1 MYLQGRT
8 LSSNK
13 ASQSQRNSSYTSRA
27 FTFPKV
33 NATALLIATI
43 TIVVLLVLMS
53 KQQTLIT
60 SLKHQ
65 SYLEDSILATEH
77 RLTQFK
83 TLMESG
89 STPTAASYAILKR
102 ELQVSYQSVSE
113 YLNNHSDQ
121 LISPLVLS
129 KEDFLSAEEGLAHAS
144 ARHIAKTTLNLLH
157 TLIEVPP
164 SETAQYIQQQFSLL
178 PMVTAIQAEEKAVLL
193 RIQELRHKMLLTTIF
208 GVIIIVLWYFVTWL
222 FFRSNIN
229 KSPQKFVRSKLRL
242 AIVDDERDLQN
253 KEFLQLISHEF
264 RAPISAIISAL
275 ELIPNMEEQR
285 SRLIQQAEQSSY
297 RLLNLT
303 NNLTD
308 VLSNNSE
315 DDLHFSEVDL
325 ISLLDECISP
335 FSVRVKDKKIEFN
348 MHCSH
353 SVPHFAETDPVAL
366 SKVVVNI
373 LDNAVKFTANGLID
387 VTVTTLVKNQGIFL
401 VIIISDTGIG
411 IDEATQKRMFE
422 RFYRGEHSTG
432 QRFPGAGIGLSVAK
446 RSIDKLGGA
455 LQVTSTVGVGSE
467 FKILLPLKPVD
478 ELPVTN
484 ATPSNAIF
492 AVVDDLEISRLHLQ
506 SIITKEGF
514 SARTFS
520 SGANLLNLHEEILQ
534 FSGIIADLYMPG
546 MNGLELVKT
555 LQAIF
560 GERVP
565 PVIVL
570 SATPDIANII
580 ANSELPIY
588 QSFVKPIDRNR
599 FVDALHHLTASNAK
613 TIESSK
619 KANVL
624 VVEDEPINAEMVEY
638 MLQCMG
644 HEVTVSYT
652 GDDAISRVN
661 ENAFDCVLLDI
672 NLPDINGLEVAKI
685 MKEGH
690 PDLPIIALTA
700 NAHRNDKEASLRA
713 GVRYHLVKPVTFQ
726 ELKNTLRL
734 AL

>member
-1 MYLQGRT
+1 M
-8 LSSNK
+8 SSNK

-83 TLMESG
+83 TQMESG

-129 KEDFLSAEEGLAHAS
+129 KEDFLSAEKGLAHAS

-253 KEFLQLISHEF
+253 KEFLKLISHEF

-303 NNLTD
+303 NNLAD
-308 VLSNNSE
+308 VLSNHSE

-432 QRFPGAGIGLSVAK
+432 QRFPGAGIGLSIAK

-467 FKILLPLKPVD
+467 FKILLPLKPID

-685 MKEGH
+685 IKEGH

>member
-253 KEFLQLISHEF
+253 KEFLKLISHEF

-303 NNLTD
+303 NSLTD

-514 SARTFS
+514 SARSFS

>member
-1 MYLQGRT
+1 M
-8 LSSNK
+8 SSNK
-13 ASQSQRNSSYTSRA
+13 ASQSQRKSSYTSRA

-83 TLMESG
+83 TQMESG

-164 SETAQYIQQQFSLL
+164 AETAQYIQQQFSLL

-253 KEFLQLISHEF
+253 KEFLKLISHEF

-303 NNLTD
+303 NNLAD
-308 VLSNNSE
+308 VLSNHSE

-467 FKILLPLKPVD
+467 FKILLPLKPID
-478 ELPVTN
+478 EHPVIN

-613 TIESSK
+613 TIESLK

>member
-1 MYLQGRT
+1 M
-8 LSSNK
+8 SSNK
-13 ASQSQRNSSYTSRA
+13 ASQSQRKSSYTSRA

-83 TLMESG
+83 TQMESG

-102 ELQVSYQSVSE
+102 ELQASYQSVSE

-164 SETAQYIQQQFSLL
+164 AETAQYIQQQFSLL

-253 KEFLQLISHEF
+253 KEFLKLISHEF

-303 NNLTD
+303 NNLAD
-308 VLSNNSE
+308 VLSNHSE

-467 FKILLPLKPVD
+467 FKILLPLKPID
-478 ELPVTN
+478 EHPVIN

>member
-13 ASQSQRNSSYTSRA
+13 ASQSQRKSSYTSRA
-27 FTFPKV
+27 FTFTKV

-53 KQQTLIT
+53 KQQTFIT

-83 TLMESG
+83 TQMESG

-208 GVIIIVLWYFVTWL
+208 GVIIIVLWYFVAWL

-303 NNLTD
+303 NNLAD
-308 VLSNNSE
+308 VLSNYSE

-335 FSVRVKDKKIEFN
+335 FSVRLKDKKIEFN

-467 FKILLPLKPVD
+467 FKILLPLKPID

-613 TIESSK
+613 TIESLK

-661 ENAFDCVLLDI
+661 ENTFDCVLLDI

>member
-13 ASQSQRNSSYTSRA
+13 ASQSQRKSSYTSRA

-83 TLMESG
+83 TQMESG

-164 SETAQYIQQQFSLL
+164 AETAQYIQQQFSLL

-253 KEFLQLISHEF
+253 KEFLKLISHEF

-303 NNLTD
+303 NNLAD
-308 VLSNNSE
+308 VLSNHSE

-467 FKILLPLKPVD
+467 FKILLPLKPID
-478 ELPVTN
+478 EHPVIN

>member
-1 MYLQGRT
+1 M
-8 LSSNK
+8 SSNK
-13 ASQSQRNSSYTSRA
+13 ASQSQRKSSYTSRA
-27 FTFPKV
+27 FTFTKV

-53 KQQTLIT
+53 KQQTFIT

-83 TLMESG
+83 TQMESG

-113 YLNNHSDQ
+113 YLINHSDQ

-157 TLIEVPP
+157 TLIEIPP
-164 SETAQYIQQQFSLL
+164 AETAQYIQQQFSLL

-229 KSPQKFVRSKLRL
+229 KSPQRFVRSKLRL

-297 RLLNLT
+297 RLLYLT

-315 DDLHFSEVDL
+315 DDLYFSEVDL

-411 IDEATQKRMFE
+411 IDETTQKRMFE

-467 FKILLPLKPVD
+467 FKILLPLKPID

>member
-13 ASQSQRNSSYTSRA
+13 ASQSQRKSSYTSRA
-27 FTFPKV
+27 FTFTKV

-53 KQQTLIT
+53 KQQTFIT

-83 TLMESG
+83 TQMESG

-121 LISPLVLS
+121 LISPLILS

-208 GVIIIVLWYFVTWL
+208 GVIIIVLWYFVAWL

-303 NNLTD
+303 NNLAD
-308 VLSNNSE
+308 VLSNYSE

-411 IDEATQKRMFE
+411 IDETTQKRMFE

-467 FKILLPLKPVD
+467 FKILLPLKPID

>member
-1 MYLQGRT
+1 M
-8 LSSNK
+8 SSNK
-13 ASQSQRNSSYTSRA
+13 ASQSQRKSSYASRA

-83 TLMESG
+83 TQMESG

-113 YLNNHSDQ
+113 YLINHSDQ

-157 TLIEVPP
+157 TLIEIPP
-164 SETAQYIQQQFSLL
+164 AETAQYIQQQFSLL

-208 GVIIIVLWYFVTWL
+208 GVIIIVLWYFVAWL

-297 RLLNLT
+297 RLLYLT

-315 DDLHFSEVDL
+315 DDLYFSEVDL

-411 IDEATQKRMFE
+411 IDETTQKRMFE

-467 FKILLPLKPVD
+467 FKILLPLKPID

>member
-1 MYLQGRT
+1 M
-8 LSSNK
+8 SSNK
-13 ASQSQRNSSYTSRA
+13 ASQSQRKSSYTSRA
-27 FTFPKV
+27 FTFTKV

-53 KQQTLIT
+53 KQQTFIT

-83 TLMESG
+83 TQMESG

-208 GVIIIVLWYFVTWL
+208 GVIIIVLWYFVAWL

-303 NNLTD
+303 NNLAD
-308 VLSNNSE
+308 VLSNYSE

-335 FSVRVKDKKIEFN
+335 FSVRLKDKKIEFN

-401 VIIISDTGIG
+401 VIISDTGIG

-432 QRFPGAGIGLSVAK
+432 QRFPGAGIGLSIAK

-467 FKILLPLKPVD
+467 FKILLPLKPID

-613 TIESSK
+613 TIESLK

>member
-13 ASQSQRNSSYTSRA
+13 ASQSQRKSSYASRA

-83 TLMESG
+83 TQMESG

-113 YLNNHSDQ
+113 YLINHSDQ

-157 TLIEVPP
+157 TLIEIPP
-164 SETAQYIQQQFSLL
+164 AETAQYIQQQFSLL

-297 RLLNLT
+297 RLLYLT

-411 IDEATQKRMFE
+411 IDETTQKRMFE

-467 FKILLPLKPVD
+467 FKILLPLKPID

>member
-1 MYLQGRT
+1 M
-8 LSSNK
+8 SSNK

-253 KEFLQLISHEF
+253 KEFLKLISHEF

-297 RLLNLT
+297 RVLNLT
-303 NNLTD
+303 NSLTD

-514 SARTFS
+514 SARSFS

>member
-1 MYLQGRT
+1 M
-8 LSSNK
+8 SSNK
-13 ASQSQRNSSYTSRA
+13 ASQSQRKSSYTSRA
-27 FTFPKV
+27 FTFTKV

-83 TLMESG
+83 TQMESG

-113 YLNNHSDQ
+113 YLINHSDQ

-157 TLIEVPP
+157 TLIEIPP
-164 SETAQYIQQQFSLL
+164 AETAQYIQQQFSLL

-297 RLLNLT
+297 RLLYLT

-315 DDLHFSEVDL
+315 DDLYFSEVDL

-411 IDEATQKRMFE
+411 IDETTQKRMFE

-467 FKILLPLKPVD
+467 FKILLPLKPID

-546 MNGLELVKT
+546 MNGLELVRT
-555 LQAIF
+555 LKAIF

-599 FVDALHHLTASNAK
+599 FVDALHHLTASNARVVE
-613 TIESSK
+613 TTK

-624 VVEDEPINAEMVEY
+624 LVEDEPINAEMVGY

-652 GDDAISRVN
+652 GDDAIIRVS

-700 NAHRNDKEASLRA
+700 NAHRSDKEASLQA
-713 GVRYHLVKPVTFQ
+713 GIRYHLVKPVTFQ

>member
-1 MYLQGRT
+1 M
-8 LSSNK
+8 SSNK
-13 ASQSQRNSSYTSRA
+13 ASQSQRKSSYTSRA

-83 TLMESG
+83 TQMESG

-113 YLNNHSDQ
+113 YLIDHSDQ

-164 SETAQYIQQQFSLL
+164 AETAQYIQQQFSLL

-303 NNLTD
+303 NNLAD
-308 VLSNNSE
+308 VLSNHSE

-467 FKILLPLKPVD
+467 FKILLPLKPID
-478 ELPVTN
+478 EHPVIN

-492 AVVDDLEISRLHLQ
+492 AVVDDFEISRLHLQ

>member
-1 MYLQGRT
+1 M
-8 LSSNK
+8 SSNK

-208 GVIIIVLWYFVTWL
+208 GVIIIVLWYFVAWL

-303 NNLTD
+303 NNLAD
-308 VLSNNSE
+308 VLSNYSE

-335 FSVRVKDKKIEFN
+335 FSVRLKDKKIEFN

-514 SARTFS
+514 SARSFS

>member
-303 NNLTD
+303 NSLTD

-478 ELPVTN
+478 ELAVTN

-514 SARTFS
+514 SARSFS

>member
-1 MYLQGRT
+1 M
-8 LSSNK
+8 SSNK
-13 ASQSQRNSSYTSRA
+13 ASQSQRKSSYTSRA
-27 FTFPKV
+27 FTFTKV

-83 TLMESG
+83 TQMESG

-157 TLIEVPP
+157 TLIEIPP
-164 SETAQYIQQQFSLL
+164 AETAQYIQQQFSLL

-253 KEFLQLISHEF
+253 KEFLKLISHEF

-303 NNLTD
+303 NNLAD
-308 VLSNNSE
+308 VLSNHSE

-467 FKILLPLKPVD
+467 FKILLPLKPID
-478 ELPVTN
+478 EHPVIN

>member
-1 MYLQGRT
+1 M
-8 LSSNK
+8 SSNK

-208 GVIIIVLWYFVTWL
+208 GVIIIVLWYFGTWL

-303 NNLTD
+303 NSLTD

-514 SARTFS
+514 SARSFS

>member
-1 MYLQGRT
+1 

-13 ASQSQRNSSYTSRA
+13 ASQSQRKSSYTSRA
-27 FTFPKV
+27 FTFTKV

-83 TLMESG
+83 TQMESG

-253 KEFLQLISHEF
+253 KEFLKLISHEF

-303 NNLTD
+303 NNLAD
-308 VLSNNSE
+308 VLSNHSE

-467 FKILLPLKPVD
+467 FKILLPLKPID
-478 ELPVTN
+478 EHPVIN

>member
-1 MYLQGRT
+1 M
-8 LSSNK
+8 SSNK
-13 ASQSQRNSSYTSRA
+13 ASQSQRKSSYTSRA

-83 TLMESG
+83 TQMESG

-113 YLNNHSDQ
+113 YLVNHSDQ

-164 SETAQYIQQQFSLL
+164 AETAQYIQQQFSLL

-208 GVIIIVLWYFVTWL
+208 GVIIIVLWYFVAWL

-467 FKILLPLKPVD
+467 FKILLPLKPID

>member
-1 MYLQGRT
+1 MHLQGRT

-13 ASQSQRNSSYTSRA
+13 ASQSQRKSSYTSRA

-83 TLMESG
+83 TQIESG

-164 SETAQYIQQQFSLL
+164 AETAQYIQQQFSLL

-467 FKILLPLKPVD
+467 FKILLPLKPID

>member
-83 TLMESG
+83 TQMESG

-303 NNLTD
+303 NSLTD

>member
-1 MYLQGRT
+1 M
-8 LSSNK
+8 SSNK
-13 ASQSQRNSSYTSRA
+13 ASQSQRKSSYTSRA
-27 FTFPKV
+27 FTFTKV

-83 TLMESG
+83 TQMESG

-164 SETAQYIQQQFSLL
+164 AETAQYIQQQFSLL

-193 RIQELRHKMLLTTIF
+193 RIQELRHKMLLSTIF

-253 KEFLQLISHEF
+253 KEFLKLISHEF

-303 NNLTD
+303 NNLAD
-308 VLSNNSE
+308 VLSNHSE

-467 FKILLPLKPVD
+467 FKILLPLKPID
-478 ELPVTN
+478 EHPVIN

>member
-1 MYLQGRT
+1 M
-8 LSSNK
+8 SSNK
-13 ASQSQRNSSYTSRA
+13 ASQSQRKSSYTSRA

-83 TLMESG
+83 TQMESG

-164 SETAQYIQQQFSLL
+164 AETAQYIQQQFSLL

-467 FKILLPLKPVD
+467 FKILLPLKPID
-478 ELPVTN
+478 ELPATN

>member
-13 ASQSQRNSSYTSRA
+13 ASQSQRKSSYTSRA
-27 FTFPKV
+27 FTFTKV

-53 KQQTLIT
+53 KQQTFIT

-83 TLMESG
+83 TQMESG

-208 GVIIIVLWYFVTWL
+208 GVIIIVLWYFVAWL

-303 NNLTD
+303 NNLAD
-308 VLSNNSE
+308 VLSNYSE

-335 FSVRVKDKKIEFN
+335 FSVRLKDKKIEFN

-432 QRFPGAGIGLSVAK
+432 QRFPGAGIGLSIAK

-467 FKILLPLKPVD
+467 FKILLPLKPID

-613 TIESSK
+613 TIESLK

-661 ENAFDCVLLDI
+661 ENTFDCVLLDI

>member
-1 MYLQGRT
+1 M
-8 LSSNK
+8 SSNK
-13 ASQSQRNSSYTSRA
+13 ASQSQRKSSYTSRA

-83 TLMESG
+83 TQMESG

-121 LISPLVLS
+121 LISPLILS

-208 GVIIIVLWYFVTWL
+208 GVIIIVLWYFVAWL

-303 NNLTD
+303 NNLAD
-308 VLSNNSE
+308 VLSNYSE

-411 IDEATQKRMFE
+411 IDETTQKRMFE

>member
-1 MYLQGRT
+1 M
-8 LSSNK
+8 SSNK
-13 ASQSQRNSSYTSRA
+13 ASQSQRKSSYTSRA

-53 KQQTLIT
+53 KQQTFIT

-83 TLMESG
+83 TQMESG

-113 YLNNHSDQ
+113 YLINHSAQ

-208 GVIIIVLWYFVTWL
+208 GVIIIVLWYFVAWL

-303 NNLTD
+303 NNLAD
-308 VLSNNSE
+308 VLSNYSE

-335 FSVRVKDKKIEFN
+335 FSVRLKDKKIEFN

-411 IDEATQKRMFE
+411 IDETTQKRMFE

>member
-1 MYLQGRT
+1 

-253 KEFLQLISHEF
+253 KEFLKLISHEF

-303 NNLTD
+303 NSLTD

-514 SARTFS
+514 SARSFS